1 MNHFQFFS
9 QFLYYN
15 LCNFFVLLLDRF
27 PEVAELRD
35 VGWIDCGI
43 NICGRINTIDLSP
56 NTQYAAYL
64 VFKVIDVIGFT
75 SRHVEFSVGVGSG
88 HLNVTNPYY
97 HTSKNVCLYRNVEG
111 GANNT
116 LQSSSVRSDGW
127 FEIDMGQFFSS
138 GLEAEVKMNVFMEIR
153 DGNSNTR
160 LLLEGIEVRPK

>member
-1 MNHFQFFS
+1 
-9 QFLYYN
+9 
-15 LCNFFVLLLDRF
+15 
-27 PEVAELRD
+27 
-35 VGWIDCGI
+35 
-43 NICGRINTIDLSP
+43 LSP

-88 HLNVTNPYY
+88 HLNVTNPCY
-97 HTSKNVCLYRNVEG
+97 HTSKNVCLNRNVEG